1 MKYVVYVPENK
12 LIIPCDKEDFFC
24 EEVCAVGDINELSGS
39 LVPCACI
46 DGEDLYTKCYLLQVR
61 QHNSRSQSFIICA
74 VLLKEMHFG

>member
-1 MKYVVYVPENK
+1 MKYVVYVPEEK

-24 EEVCAVGDINELSGS
+24 EEFCAVGDINELSGS

-61 QHNSRSQSFIICA
+61 KIFRNTIQKVSFIICA
-74 VLLKEMHFG
+74 VLLK